1 MRQNII
7 FVALSALTA
16 AVAAQSSDSNLTVP
30 VGSVPEA
37 ERNQWCVAQYNTC
50 KILCNKLVKTNECDF
65 KTLDYQ
71 CTCTS
76 GDTPDLE
83 KFTQTVPTFMCLTAY
98 STCIDQHADDAR
110 GQDKCKEDIFDKCG
124 TQDPNKAE
132 TVKTTSSAAPSTT
145 AAKPTETKGAA
156 AEESSAAAA
165 PATTSSESFAAPTNA
180 AAFLGNGVAAVAAGV
195 FAAAL
200 L

>member
-16 AVAAQSSDSNLTVP
+16 AVAAQSSNNNLTVP
-30 VGSVPEA
+30 VQSVDENT
-37 ERNQWCVAQYNTC
+37 RNQWCVAQYNTC
-50 KILCNKLVKTNECDF
+50 KILCNKTVKTNSCDF
-65 KTLDYQ
+65 KTLEYE
-71 CTCTS
+71 CTCSS
-76 GDTPDLE
+76 GDSPDLE
-83 KFTQTVPTFMCLTAY
+83 KYTQTVPTFMCQTAY
-98 STCIDQHADDAR
+98 STCITNHADDAM

-132 TVKTTSSAAPSTT
+132 IKTTSSAAPSST

-156 AEESSAAAA
+156 TEETSA
-165 PATTSSESFAAPTNA
+165 PAASSTTASESFAAPTNA